1 LPVFLYLF
9 VFQDLPSLCDVGA
22 HSFYEASIVV
32 ILRPLSKSL
41 GFFRQV
47 FICKKAIL
55 LKERERGLNTNSFAL
70 DYILLGFFPWFC
82 VAFFQF
88 LGSEISFHSLS
99 KLIC

>member
-1 LPVFLYLF
+1 M
-9 VFQDLPSLCDVGA
+9 CDVGA

-41 GFFRQV
+41 GFFWQV

-55 LKERERGLNTNSFAL
+55 LKEKERGLNANSFAL
-70 DYILLGFFPWFC
+70 DYILPGFFPRFC
-82 VAFFQF
+82 VAFFHF
-88 LGSEISFHSLS
+88 LGSDISFHSLS